1 MEIQSIGDIV
11 RKAERDYKSGNT
23 TISEHV
29 SFSLSDTINKID
41 AYLYSIHTSG
51 STDSLGRDKPFFNI
65 VVAAANIWMRATD
78 IDRQNI
84 KIRATKE
91 KDWISSFFATVL
103 LRDWMKRAKFG
114 QYLNEWGRTL
124 SRYGSAI
131 TKIVV
136 NSEGL
141 SISVTPFSNIIF
153 DAVDF
158 DNNPKI
164 EVLELNMAQLR
175 ARVKTHG
182 YDKDAVDE
190 LEDALV
196 TRETLEK
203 QRKDNKSDYIK
214 LYEVHGLL
222 PKSLL
227 TKKDAEETEND
238 DDDEYVQQM
247 HVIAFVGVK
256 KGRKVEYEDFTLVS
270 GREKFDPYRLDSL
283 IKEEGRSLGIG
294 AVEYLFEAQ
303 WMVNHSQKTIKDQL
317 DLASKLI
324 FQTTDTNFLG
334 NNVLTDIENG
344 DILITEPN
352 TAISPFPNQGHDLTS
367 WQNYSTSWK
376 TLGNEIAGIS
386 EAMLGAMPK
395 SGTAWRQ
402 TEALLTESYNLFEY
416 MTENKGL
423 ALEDMFRT
431 RIIPYLKTKID
442 HKDEITSI
450 LDANEITTID
460 GRHIKGVTAKMV
472 NRQIID
478 KVLNEEE
485 PTQEEIDALT
495 QETEAEVTSSLKALG
510 SQRFFAPDD
519 ISEKTWAETLDGM
532 EWDLDIDITGE
543 SRNSRDELTTLN
555 TMLQVVMNPAFE
567 QSKKAQAIVGRI
579 LENTGAMSPVEY
591 ASIPS
596 TPVQPMAPQM
606 PQGQQTSPRMNP
618 QVGTP
623 PGL

>member
-23 TISEHV
+23 EISEYVNH
-29 SFSLSDTINKID
+29 SLSDTLNKID
-41 AYLYSIHTSG
+41 AYIYSVHTSG
-51 STDSLGRDKPFFNI
+51 SQDSLGRDKPFFNI

-78 IDRQNI
+78 IDRNNI
-84 KIRATKE
+84 KVRATKE
-91 KDWISSFFATVL
+91 KDWYTSFLATVH
-103 LRDWMKRAKFG
+103 LRDWMKRSKFG
-114 QYLNEWGRTL
+114 TYLNEWGRTL
-124 SRYGSAI
+124 SRYGSAV
-131 TKIVV
+131 TKIVQ

-141 SISVTPFSNIIF
+141 HISVVPFSNIIF

-164 EVLELNMAQLR
+164 EILELNMAQLR
-175 ARVKTHG
+175 GRIKTHG
-182 YDKDAVDE
+182 YDADAVDD
-190 LEDALV
+190 LEDALED
-196 TRETLEK
+196 RETKEGK
-203 QRKDNKSDYIK
+203 KKNNKAEFIK

-227 TKKDAEETEND
+227 TNKDTESND
-238 DDDEYVQQM
+238 DDDVYVQQM

-256 KGRKVEYEDFTLVS
+256 KGRKTEYQDFTLVA

-283 IKEEGRSLGIG
+283 IREEGRSLGIG

-352 TAISPFPNQGHDLTS
+352 TAISGFPNQSHDLTN
-367 WQNYSTSWK
+367 WQNYSSIWK
-376 TLGNEIAGIS
+376 SLGNEITGVS
-386 EAMLGAMPK
+386 EAMLGAAPK

-402 TEALLTESYNLFEY
+402 TEAMLNESYSLFEL

-431 RIIPYLKTKID
+431 RIIPFLKTKMD
-442 HKDEITSI
+442 NKDEITATLQSY
-450 LDANEITTID
+450 EINRID
-460 GRHIKGVTAKMV
+460 SRHIKNTAIRSV
-472 NRQIID
+472 NTEIKKKLIAGE
-478 KVLNEEE
+478 VPTPEE
-485 PTQEEIDALT
+485 QMLLT
-495 QETEAEVTSSLKALG
+495 QATEEKIG
-510 SQRFFAPDD
+510 SGLQEFGNQRFFTPDD
-519 ISEKTWAETLDGM
+519 VSEKTWADTFDGM

-543 SRNSRDELTTLN
+543 ARNSREELTTLN
-555 TMLQVVMNPAFE
+555 TALQVVLNPGFE
-567 QSKKAQAIVGRI
+567 TNKKAQAIVGRI

-591 ASIPS
+591 SSLPS
-596 TPVQPMAPQM
+596 TPAQPMQPQQPAPA
-606 PQGQQTSPRMNP
+606 T
-618 QVGTP
+618 TP
-623 PGL
+623 PGITQ